1 MKKSDVNLSDFQK
14 ADLRVGKV
22 INIEPLEGSV
32 NLLRLKVDL
41 GYDYGVVQILTG
53 IARWYKPKD
62 LKNKKFIF
70 VANLEAKKLM
80 GTESAGMVLCADD
93 NHTAI
98 LIPVN
103 KKIPEGT
110 VIR

>member
-1 MKKSDVNLSDFQK
+1 MKKDEINLEQFQK

-22 INIEPLEGSV
+22 VEVQQLEGST
-32 NLLRLKVDL
+32 NLLRLKVNL
-41 GYDYGVVQILTG
+41 GHDYGLVQILSG

-70 VANLEAKKLM
+70 VANLEAKKMM
-80 GTESAGMVLCADD
+80 GVDSQGMILCADSD
-93 NHTAI
+93 HTAI

-110 VIR
+110 LIR